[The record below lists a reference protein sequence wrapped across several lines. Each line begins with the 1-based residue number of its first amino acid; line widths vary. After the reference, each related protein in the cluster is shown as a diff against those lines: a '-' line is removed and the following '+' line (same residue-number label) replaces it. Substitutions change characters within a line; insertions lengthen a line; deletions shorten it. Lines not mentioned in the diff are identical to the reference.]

1 MGKAKPLRAKPL
13 PLREACETV
22 RLEPPELVKV
32 ADCD

>member
-1 MGKAKPLRAKPL
+1 MGKAKPLIVKPL
-13 PLREACETV
+13 PVRVACETV